1 MAGKC
6 CVSPCMWKYEA
17 TILTPTSAIEHVT
30 LLCSQAA
37 WQSIENSNRKGNM
50 DSWRVCNLIHRT
62 NAHNYVNICK
72 WHGWCHS
79 SSFHKCQTF
88 GKLRQRQFL
97 TTNGLF
103 WLRKSGGMWR
113 HRPWTRGFLNIPRY
127 KVKICQ
133 NMTTIINDNLCHS
146 NLWSSSFFLKI
157 IFFVT
162 AILS

>member
-6 CVSPCMWKYEA
+6 CVSPM
-17 TILTPTSAIEHVT
+17 HVKVWSHDLDANFSNWT
-30 LLCSQAA
+30 CHLLCSQAA

-88 GKLRQRQFL
+88 GKLRQRQFPHNP
-97 TTNGLF
+97 TDSF

-146 NLWSSSFFLKI
+146 NLWSI
-157 IFFVT
+157 
-162 AILS
+162 